1 MKHIN
6 IPVFIPHLGCPNMC
20 VFCNQRTISGI
31 SCFSEE
37 TVKATIEEVL
47 STSDGCEA
55 EIAFFG
61 GSFTGIDRELMTRL
75 LDLAESYVKECRV
88 SGIRMSTRPDYID
101 EEIVSILKKYTVSQ
115 IELGIQSMSDKVLEA
130 CKRGHTASQTEKA
143 VKLLVES
150 GFEVVGQMMVGLP
163 GATPDDEL
171 YTARKIS
178 EMGCVASRIYPTVVF
193 FGTELEEMLEV
204 GKYAPL
210 TVEEAV
216 ERSSRVLEAFEVS
229 GVNCIRIGLCDS
241 ENLHSDTTY
250 AAGPN
255 HSALGELVMSRVFYN
270 RICRQVENFLKKND
284 LPTDVSLAT
293 DEEKKTLSSVK
304 LEVWCPK
311 GTVSKIVGNK
321 KENKEKIYRK
331 YGIKYVKAVEKN
343 DLLRYNIIINA
354 IL

>member
-31 SCFSEE
+31 SCFNEE

-47 STSDGCEA
+47 STSEECEA

-61 GSFTGIDRELMTRL
+61 GSFTGIDRELMIRL
-75 LDLAESYVKECRV
+75 LDIAEGYVKEGKV

-101 EEIVSILKKYTVSQ
+101 EEIVTILENYTVSQ
-115 IELGIQSMSDKVLEA
+115 IELGIQSMSDKVLEI
-130 CKRGHTASQTEKA
+130 CKRGHVAAQTEKA
-143 VKLLVES
+143 VKLLVNN

-163 GATPDDEL
+163 GATLDDEMH
-171 YTARKIS
+171 TAQKIF

-193 FGTELEEMLEV
+193 FGTELEEMLEE
-204 GKYAPL
+204 GNYAPL
-210 TVEEAV
+210 TLDEAV
-216 ERSSRVLEAFEVS
+216 ERSSRVLEIFEEK

-270 RICRQVENFLKKND
+270 RMCRQIEVFLRENN

-293 DEEKKTLSSVK
+293 DEEKSTLSSVK
-304 LEVWCPK
+304 LEIWCPN
-311 GTVSKIVGNK
+311 GTVSKVVGNK
-321 KENKEKIYRK
+321 KENKEKINKK
-331 YGIKYVKAVEKN
+331 YGIKYVKAVENN
-343 DLLRYNIIINA
+343 DLLGYNIMIKGK
-354 IL
+354 